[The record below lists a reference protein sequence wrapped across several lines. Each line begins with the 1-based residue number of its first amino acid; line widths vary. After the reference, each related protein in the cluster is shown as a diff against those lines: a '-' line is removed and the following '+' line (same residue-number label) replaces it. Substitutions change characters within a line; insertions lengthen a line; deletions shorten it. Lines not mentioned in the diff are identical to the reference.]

1 MPNLKPL
8 VTVCIFAFN
17 HEKYIA
23 QAIESVLSQ
32 KTNFEFE
39 VIVGEDGSTDMTI
52 EILHRFRSLNSSKL
66 RILEQDQS
74 KKIYL
79 NGYPTGRW
87 NFINTL
93 SCARGKYIS
102 LLDGDDYWNDPF
114 KLQKQ
119 VDFLEANPDFAIC
132 FHNVFVETKSGEK
145 YIANIIPKDKG
156 NETVFSIADL
166 ARTNFIHTTS
176 ALFRNGLIEGFPD
189 WFFKSPAGDYPLHML
204 NARKGLIKYFNEPM
218 AVYRSQIGIWSST
231 SRQVQLT
238 NLVKVL
244 DLLIQEFKDD
254 EMVRRNLT
262 LQKYTHVNEI
272 LLIEFEGQRIDEFSK
287 LLRKTVNENPEF
299 AIYWTENGMN
309 KIINDKNEAEKNLSL
324 IRNSTT
330 YKTLKKIGIFK

>member
-32 KTNFEFE
+32 KMNFEFE

-52 EILHRFRSLNSSKL
+52 EILHRFQSLNSSKL

-102 LLDGDDYWNDPF
+102 LLDGDDYWIDPL

-132 FHNVFVETKSGEK
+132 FHNVLIENKSGEK
-145 YIANIIPKDKG
+145 GLCNLIPDNIEK
-156 NETVFSIADL
+156 TLSIVDL
-166 ARTNFIHTTS
+166 AKFNFIHTPS
-176 ALFRNGLIEGFPD
+176 VVFRNGLIKDFPE
-189 WFFKSPAGDYPLHML
+189 WFLKSPVGDYPLHML
-204 NARKGLIKYFNEPM
+204 NARQGLIKYFPEAM
-218 AVYRSQIGIWSST
+218 AVYRMHGGGAWGT
-231 SRQVQLT
+231 KSRIFQLVNFSKVVEYLIHEFRDNNSVRE
-238 NLVKVL
+238 NLV
-244 DLLIQEFKDD
+244 
-254 EMVRRNLT
+254 
-262 LQKYTHVNEI
+262 LQKFSYINEI
-272 LLIEFEGQRIDEFSK
+272 LLIKIKNSQMEEFRS
-287 LLRKTVNENPEF
+287 LLIETVNEFPEF
-299 AIYWTENGMN
+299 IAYWTDNGMA
-309 KIINDKNEAEKNLSL
+309 KIIHEKKESDRNLNI

-330 YKTLKKIGIFK
+330 YKTLKRIGIFK